1 MKINDKLESFYEHL
15 KPKQIVIELDRYIV
29 GQNKAK
35 RAVAIAVRNR
45 WRRSKIEA
53 PLGDEIIPNN
63 ILMVGPTGVGKTEI
77 SRRLAKLVSAPL
89 VKVEASKFTEVG
101 YVGRDVESMIR
112 DLIQVAVDIIRDE
125 MSTKIDKIAAR
136 NVRQRILDALIPKS
150 DNHPESESYI
160 RTREK
165 LGSQLDS
172 GYLDEKEIEISVLAK
187 SMQTLEIVSQS
198 GFEEYGVNFQEM
210 LSEIF
215 GKKKKKQKLTVK
227 QAKKILLQEE
237 IDRLLNKDRIIEI
250 AKTRT
255 QESGI
260 VFIDEIDKIVGSNS
274 SSGPDVSR
282 EGVQRDL
289 LPLVEGTSVTTK
301 YGIIRT
307 DHILFIAAGAFSN
320 SSPSDLIPELQ
331 GRFPIRAEL
340 SSLSAE
346 DFKRILL
353 EPENSLIKQYKAL
366 LAAEG
371 IKLEFTDAAIR
382 KISEIAYEINQKTE
396 NIGARRLHTALSL
409 LLEDILFEAPDISPK
424 NIKIT
429 KSTVVKKLSSIVEDE
444 DLMKFIL

>member
-1 MKINDKLESFYEHL
+1 MKINDKLESVYEHL
-15 KPKQIVIELDRYIV
+15 KPKQIVIELNRYIV
-29 GQNKAK
+29 GQNDAK

-112 DLIQVAVDIIRDE
+112 DLVQVAVDIIRDE

-136 NVRQRILDALIPKS
+136 NVRQRILNALIPKS

-165 LGSQLDS
+165 IASQLDS
-172 GYLDEKEIEISVLAK
+172 GNLDEKEIEISVLAK

-320 SSPSDLIPELQ
+320 SSPSDLIPEFQ

-371 IKLEFTDAAIR
+371 IKLEFTDAAISE
-382 KISEIAYEINQKTE
+382 ISKIAYEINQKTE
-396 NIGARRLHTALSL
+396 DIGARRLHTALSL

>member
-1 MKINDKLESFYEHL
+1 
-15 KPKQIVIELDRYIV
+15 
-29 GQNKAK
+29 
-35 RAVAIAVRNR
+35 
-45 WRRSKIEA
+45 
-53 PLGDEIIPNN
+53 
-63 ILMVGPTGVGKTEI
+63 
-77 SRRLAKLVSAPL
+77 
-89 VKVEASKFTEVG
+89 
-101 YVGRDVESMIR
+101 
-112 DLIQVAVDIIRDE
+112 
-125 MSTKIDKIAAR
+125 MS
-136 NVRQRILDALIPKS
+136 
-150 DNHPESESYI
+150 
-160 RTREK
+160 
-165 LGSQLDS
+165 
-172 GYLDEKEIEISVLAK
+172 
-187 SMQTLEIVSQS
+187 
-198 GFEEYGVNFQEM
+198 
-210 LSEIF
+210 
-215 GKKKKKQKLTVK
+215 
-227 QAKKILLQEE
+227 
-237 IDRLLNKDRIIEI
+237 LNKDRIIEI

-320 SSPSDLIPELQ
+320 SSPSDLIPEFQ

-346 DFKRILL
+346 DFKRILV
-353 EPENSLIKQYKAL
+353 EPENSLIKQYTAL

-371 IKLEFTDAAIR
+371 IKLEFTSAAISE
-382 KISEIAYEINQKTE
+382 ISEIAYEINQKTE

>member
-15 KPKQIVIELDRYIV
+15 KPKQIVIELNRYIV
-29 GQNKAK
+29 GQNDAK

-112 DLIQVAVDIIRDE
+112 DLVQVAVDIIRDE

-136 NVRQRILDALIPKS
+136 NVRQRILDSLIPKS
-150 DNHPESESYI
+150 ENHPESESYI

-165 LGSQLDS
+165 IGSQLDS
-172 GYLDEKEIEISVLAK
+172 GNLDEKEIEISVLAK

-215 GKKKKKQKLTVK
+215 GKKKKQQKLTIK
-227 QAKKILLQEE
+227 QARKILLQEE

-320 SSPSDLIPELQ
+320 SSPSDLIPEFQ

-346 DFKRILL
+346 DFKRILV

-382 KISEIAYEINQKTE
+382 EISEIAYEINQKTE
-396 NIGARRLHTALSL
+396 DIGARRLHTALSL